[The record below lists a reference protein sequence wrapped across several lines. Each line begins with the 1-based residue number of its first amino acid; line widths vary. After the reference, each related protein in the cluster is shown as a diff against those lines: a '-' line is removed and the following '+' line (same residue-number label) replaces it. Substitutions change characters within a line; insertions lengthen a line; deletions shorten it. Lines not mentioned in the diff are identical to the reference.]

1 MYKGK
6 HSVQASVKPEN
17 RPVRSAAPRR
27 RVGSARK
34 NMGLIVALALILSIA
49 VGGTV
54 AWLTSNVAIK
64 NTMVPGNVP
73 VQIVEQDNGSV
84 KSQITVYNRGN
95 VQAYMRVAIVCNNF
109 DGTNVLLGNS
119 STTHASID
127 TANWQLMSDGFYYY
141 KGVVEPTKGVELLQT
156 PITYENAEVV
166 VMAQTVQVLGK
177 FDGKTASQEL
187 WGRLYN
193 NGDYT
198 VNGKNWA

>member
-6 HSVQASVKPEN
+6 HSAQASVKPEN

-73 VQIVEQDNGSV
+73 VEIVEQDNGSV
-84 KSQITVYNRGN
+84 KSQITVFNRGN

-127 TANWQLMSDGFYYY
+127 TTTNWQLMDDGFYYY
-141 KGVVEPTKGVELLQT
+141 KGVVEPTKGVNLLKDS
-156 PITYENAEVV
+156 INYENAEVV
-166 VMAQTVQVLGK
+166 VMAQTVQVLGT
-177 FDGKTASQEL
+177 FTEGTASQKL
-187 WGRLYN
+187 WGHTYN
-193 NGDYT
+193 PLSNS
-198 VNGKNWA
+198 WA